1 MSFLQAAV
9 QVLWTHIERLRIWY
23 TNLFVLLLLFGI
35 CLLLLCRP
43 LAAPSPT
50 VYIPEGSSITQT
62 ARILA
67 HEHVITSPVVM
78 RIFMHL
84 QGNPSVKSGTYSFTH
99 PMFIWNVLSRIQSG
113 KTNTAA
119 IRITFPEGSTRLQM
133 ATLLSQK
140 IPTIS
145 VDSFMTNTATD
156 EGYLFPD
163 TYFLN
168 GDESVNAVKKI
179 FHNNYVAHSDWYD
192 EKAKSLISESDAVIL
207 ASLLEGEA
215 NTREDREIVAGILL
229 HRLAIGMRL
238 QVDAPF
244 GYERGISGYVPSSLD
259 IEKNTPYNTYRNKG
273 LPPTPINNPG
283 YDALYAASH
292 PTRTPYLFYLT
303 GSDGKM
309 HYARTF
315 KEHIQNQKDYFN

>member
-1 MSFLQAAV
+1 MSFLQAVV
-9 QVLWTHIERLRIWY
+9 QVIGVHIARLRMWY
-23 TNLFVLLLLFGI
+23 TSFLLGLVVLCV
-35 CLLLLCRP
+35 CLLLLVRP
-43 LAAPSPT
+43 LYTPSPT
-50 VYIPEGSSITQT
+50 VYIPEGASITQT
-62 ARILA
+62 ARMLTQ
-67 HEHVITSPVVM
+67 EHVITSPLVM

-84 QGNPSVKSGTYSFTH
+84 EGNPSVKSGTYSFNQ
-99 PMFIWNVLSRIQSG
+99 PLFIWDVLLRIQSG
-113 KTNTAA
+113 RTNTAA
-119 IRITFPEGSTRLQM
+119 IRITFPEGTTRLQM
-133 ATLLSQK
+133 AALLSKK
-140 IPTIS
+140 IQTITR
-145 VDSFMTNTATD
+145 DDFMASTAAD

-163 TYFLN
+163 TYFFN
-168 GDESVNAVKKI
+168 GNESVATVRQVFRQNYEA
-179 FHNNYVAHSDWYD
+179 HNDWYD
-192 EKAKSLISESDAVIL
+192 STATSTLSEHDAVIV

-215 NTREDREIVAGILL
+215 NTREDREVVAGILL

-244 GYERGISGYVPSSLD
+244 GYERGISGYVPTSAD
-259 IEKNTPYNTYRNKG
+259 IQKDTPYNTYRNKG

>member
-1 MSFLQAAV
+1 MSFLLAAA
-9 QVLWTHIERLRIWY
+9 QVLWAHIERLCIWY
-23 TNLFVLLLLFGI
+23 TNLFLFFLFLGM

-43 LAAPSPT
+43 LGAPSPT
-50 VYIPEGSSITQT
+50 VYIPEGASITQT
-62 ARILA
+62 SNILVR
-67 HEHVITSPVVM
+67 EHVITSATVM
-78 RIFMHL
+78 KIWMRFE
-84 QGNPSVKSGTYSFTH
+84 GNPSVKSGTYSFTH
-99 PMFIWNVLSRIQSG
+99 SLFIWDVLSRIQSG

-119 IRITFPEGSTRLQM
+119 IRITFPEGTTRLQM
-133 ATLLSQK
+133 SSILAQK
-140 IPTIS
+140 IPTAIPNE
-145 VDSFMTNTATD
+145 FMTSTKND

-168 GDESVNAVKKI
+168 GNESTNAVVELLHQNYEK
-179 FHNNYVAHSDWYD
+179 HNDWYD
-192 EKAKSLISESDAVIL
+192 EKAKSVITEHDAVIL
-207 ASLLEGEA
+207 ASILEGEA

-244 GYERGISGYVPSSLD
+244 GYERGISGYVPTSLD
-259 IEKNTPYNTYRNKG
+259 IKKNTPYNTYRNKG

-292 PTRTPYLFYLT
+292 PIQTPYLFYLT
-303 GSDGKM
+303 GSDRKM

-315 KEHIQNQKDYFN
+315 KEHVQNQKDYFN

>member
-1 MSFLQAAV
+1 
-9 QVLWTHIERLRIWY
+9 
-23 TNLFVLLLLFGI
+23 
-35 CLLLLCRP
+35 
-43 LAAPSPT
+43 
-50 VYIPEGSSITQT
+50 
-62 ARILA
+62 
-67 HEHVITSPVVM
+67 
-78 RIFMHL
+78 MHL
-84 QGNPSVKSGTYSFTH
+84 EGNPSVKSGTYSFNQ
-99 PMFIWNVLSRIQSG
+99 PLFIWDVLLRIQSG
-113 KTNTAA
+113 RTNTAA
-119 IRITFPEGSTRLQM
+119 IRITFPEGTTRLQM
-133 ATLLSQK
+133 ATLLSKK
-140 IPTIS
+140 IQTITK
-145 VDSFMTNTATD
+145 DDFMASTESD

-163 TYFLN
+163 TYFFSGN
-168 GDESVNAVKKI
+168 ESVAEVRQLFRQNYKA
-179 FHNNYVAHSDWYD
+179 HNDWYD
-192 EKAKSLISESDAVIL
+192 STATSTLSEHDAVIV

-215 NTREDREIVAGILL
+215 NTREDREVVAGILL

-244 GYERGISGYVPSSLD
+244 GYERGISGYVPTSAD
-259 IEKNTPYNTYRNKG
+259 IQKNTPYNTYRNKG

>member
-1 MSFLQAAV
+1 
-9 QVLWTHIERLRIWY
+9 
-23 TNLFVLLLLFGI
+23 
-35 CLLLLCRP
+35 
-43 LAAPSPT
+43 
-50 VYIPEGSSITQT
+50 VYIPEGASITQT
-62 ARILA
+62 GKILA
-67 HEHVITSPVVM
+67 REHVITSPLVM
-78 RIFMHL
+78 RVFMHL
-84 QGNPSVKSGTYSFTH
+84 QGNPPVKSGTYSFSH
-99 PMFIWNVLSRIQSG
+99 PLFIWDVLSRIETG
-113 KTNTAA
+113 KTQTAA
-119 IRITFPEGSTRLQM
+119 IRITFPEGITRLQM
-133 ATLLSQK
+133 ATVLAQK
-140 IPTIS
+140 LPAVT
-145 VDSFMTNTATD
+145 VDSFMSSTKES

-163 TYFLN
+163 TYFFN
-168 GDESVNAVKKI
+168 GDESI
-179 FHNNYVAHSDWYD
+179 DTIIQLLQRNYDLHKDWYD
-192 EKAKSLISESDAVIL
+192 AAAQKRMTEHDAVIL

-244 GYERGISGYVPSSLD
+244 GYERGLQGYVPTTKD
-259 IEKNTPYNTYRNKG
+259 IETNTPYNTYRNKG

-292 PTRTPYLFYLT
+292 PIQTPYVFYLT